1 MTFRGFSG
9 LVWGSGSRVPAY
21 FGPVL
26 FDPCS
31 AEVTPNNMSHN
42 TSLLKDAGVS
52 VTLNPE
58 ILNPKPQ
65 APKP

>member
-1 MTFRGFSG
+1 MFGLFGAHLCYDFSGFSG

-52 VTLNPE
+52 VRGP
-58 ILNPKPQ
+58 
-65 APKP
+65 